1 MLQNI
6 QSSIISEFFRVRWIM
21 LQQPQTVHFWLS

>member
-1 MLQNI
+1 
-6 QSSIISEFFRVRWIM
+6 M